1 MKKLSALVLGVLV
14 LAGSATAQDDNAKK
28 IVGKWE
34 ITKAGGGAPVGTI
47 IEFTKD
53 NKVAATIKNEGM
65 EIKLDGTY
73 KIDKD
78 KIELKLKAGDMTIDE
93 TLTIKKLTDD
103 ALELEDKD
111 KKIDELKKVK
121 EKKEK

>member
-14 LAGSATAQDDNAKK
+14 LAGSATAHDDNAKK

-53 NKVAATIKNEGM
+53 NKVAATLKLDGM

-73 KIDKD
+73 KIEKD
-78 KIELKLKAGDMTIDE
+78 KIELKLKAGDMNIDE

-121 EKKEK
+121 EKNEK

>member
-14 LAGSATAQDDNAKK
+14 LAGSATAHDDNAKK

-53 NKVAATIKNEGM
+53 NKVAATLKLDGM

-73 KIDKD
+73 KIEKD
-78 KIELKLKAGDMTIDE
+78 KIELKLKAGDMNIDE

>member
-78 KIELKLKAGDMTIDE
+78 KIELKLKAGDMNIDE
-93 TLTIKKLTDD
+93 TLTIKKLTEDV
-103 ALELEDKD
+103 LELEDKD

>member
-53 NKVAATIKNEGM
+53 NKVAATLKLDGM

-73 KIDKD
+73 KIEKD
-78 KIELKLKAGDMTIDE
+78 KIELKLKAGDMNIDE